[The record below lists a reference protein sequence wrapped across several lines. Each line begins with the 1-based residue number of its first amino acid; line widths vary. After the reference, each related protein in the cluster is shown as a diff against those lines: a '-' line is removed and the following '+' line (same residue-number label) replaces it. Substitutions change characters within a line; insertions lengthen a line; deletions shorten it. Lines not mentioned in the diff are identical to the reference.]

1 MPTSNWSNLKAKLAS
16 SLPEASKESFNLKR
30 TRPTEQKKLPLKK
43 KRTDIN
49 EHLAKL

>member
-16 SLPEASKESFNLKR
+16 SLPEPSKESLNLKR
-30 TRPTEQKKLPLKK
+30 TRPTDQKKLPLKK